1 MNSYENPQLSY
12 ECDLTAERDR
22 LREALQG
29 MVNAYAP
36 NAERTVAMEGAQ
48 ALQSD
53 VRRALQALGCIM
65 PDEQLA
71 RAKEST

>member
-1 MNSYENPQLSY
+1 MNSYEDPQMSY
-12 ECDLTAERDR
+12 ECDLTAQRDR

-36 NAERTVAMEGAQ
+36 DAERTVAMHGAQ

-53 VRRALQALGCIM
+53 VRRALQALGCIL
-65 PDEQLA
+65 PDSKGA
-71 RAKEST
+71 V